1 MNFYGV
7 LMNIS
12 KHVKKN
18 KIYVMAASL
27 DMAAF
32 LVMKL
37 ATVSS
42 DFANF
47 YSQNIYHFLSL
58 VISQITGIVPVSI
71 VEILLY
77 ITLLFIIADLF
88 MQLKNTYIGCV
99 STLRGSVRKS
109 QPENKEKKYAAVIA
123 KNLLQRISVFILH
136 LFLILSLIY
145 ILYVFNCGINYR
157 RSSFSTEAAL
167 TSIEEDLNQETLI
180 SLCDYL
186 VENIN
191 TTTQSLIS
199 ASYSDKAVAD
209 TYLMNA
215 GALGTASVAPLKLYN
230 GAYIGQDGSSDHA
243 SAKYLWIT
251 GKAGQKAMSA
261 IGAKYERLSGPY
273 PYPKP
278 VLNSWILSVQ
288 QTTGVYSPFTIEAN
302 YNRDIP
308 YYDIPFTIC
317 HELSHLKGY
326 MQEEEANF
334 IAVLSTIGSDDLYFN
349 YSGYVSAWVYAGN
362 ALYNIDPDKF
372 AELYQ
377 KINAYTLRDLR
388 YNNEYWD
395 QYESKIA
402 ETHEEINDAYLRS
415 NGQTSGVQSYGHVT
429 DLMLT
434 YFTEHGNLN
443 Y

>member
-1 MNFYGV
+1 
-7 LMNIS
+7 MNIYALMR
-12 KHVKKN
+12 KHKLYTAAMILDVLAIVAAN
-18 KIYVMAASL
+18 LAAS
-27 DMAAF
+27 
-32 LVMKL
+32 
-37 ATVSS
+37 SS
-42 DFANF
+42 GFANF
-47 YSQNIYHFLSL
+47 YSQNIYHIVSL
-58 VISQITGIVPVSI
+58 ILSQITGIIPISL

-77 ITLLFIIADLF
+77 LTMLFIIADF
-88 MQLKNTYIGCV
+88 IVQIKKIYKECV
-99 STLRGSVRKS
+99 SAFKS
-109 QPENKEKKYAAVIA
+109 HGGHIQNSTKNYAIVIL
-123 KNLLQRISVFILH
+123 KSILQRISVFLLH
-136 LFLILSLIY
+136 LFLIISLIFT
-145 ILYVFNCGINYR
+145 LYVFNCGINYR
-157 RSSFSTEAAL
+157 RSSFSTEAGL
-167 TSIEEDLNQETLI
+167 SSVQDDLNEEALI

-191 TTTQSLIS
+191 ITTDNLITMT
-199 ASYSDKAVAD
+199 YSDETTMDIPVLNTPATDKAP
-209 TYLMNA
+209 Y
-215 GALGTASVAPLKLYN
+215 SPLKLYN
-230 GAYIGQDGSSDHA
+230 GAYLGQNISTPAA
-243 SAKYLWIT
+243 SAAYLWNT
-251 GKAGQKAMSA
+251 GKTGQKAMSK
-261 IGAKYERLSGPY
+261 IGKKYQRLSGPY

-278 VLNSWILSVQ
+278 VLNSWILSIQ

-334 IAVLSTIGSDDLYFN
+334 IAVLSTIGSDDLYYN
-349 YSGYVSAWVYAGN
+349 YSGYVCAWVYAGN
-362 ALYNIDPDKF
+362 ALYKIDPYKF

-377 KINAYTLRDLR
+377 QINAYTLRDLK
-388 YNNEYWD
+388 YNNDYWE

-402 ETHEEINDAYLRS
+402 ETHKEINDAYLKS